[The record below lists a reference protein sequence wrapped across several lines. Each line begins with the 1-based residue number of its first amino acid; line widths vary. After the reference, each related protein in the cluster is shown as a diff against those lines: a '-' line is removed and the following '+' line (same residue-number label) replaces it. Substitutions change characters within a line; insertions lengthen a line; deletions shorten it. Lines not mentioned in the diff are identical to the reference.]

1 LQTDGVFL
9 ISVIQKVYNEED
21 NLAHKATPKEHSP
34 FTLDNSLVTNL
45 IIQSYPPTSERL
57 FKDFLR
63 VTKVTILNNHLT
75 NLST

>member
-1 LQTDGVFL
+1 MTLKEK
-9 ISVIQKVYNEED
+9 IQKVYNEED
-21 NLAHKATPKEHSP
+21 NLAVAHKATPKEHSP

-45 IIQSYPPTSERL
+45 IIQSYPPSTSERL